1 MDAQALAAAT
11 RLKAE
16 LDRTEEL
23 TRALRTASL
32 YPRADSPGSEDLFA
46 VAREAEEFL
55 RVTDAVSHG
64 DRLRGDVATAVDT
77 ALALHSYRLRI
88 HLLRVGV
95 HV

>member
-23 TRALRTASL
+23 ATALRTASL
-32 YPRADSPGSEDLFA
+32 HPHADGPGSECVFA
-46 VAREAEEFL
+46 VAKEADIFL
-55 RVTDAVSHG
+55 RVTSDASHG
-64 DRLRGDVATAVDT
+64 DRLRGEVATAVDT

-88 HLLRVGV
+88 RLLRVGV
-95 HV
+95 HI